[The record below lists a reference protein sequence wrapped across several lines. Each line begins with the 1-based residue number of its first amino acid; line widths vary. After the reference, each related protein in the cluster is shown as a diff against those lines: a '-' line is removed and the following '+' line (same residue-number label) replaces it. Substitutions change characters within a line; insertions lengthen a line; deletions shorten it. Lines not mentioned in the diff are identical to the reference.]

1 MTDRIAIV
9 IGALVIGALLLDLAL
24 NGGHASFFLIRKLAD
39 LIYFVSFWRH

>member
-1 MTDRIAIV
+1 VTDRLAII

-24 NGGHASFFLIRKLAD
+24 NRGAASFFLIRKLAD

>member
-1 MTDRIAIV
+1 MTDRWAII

-24 NGGHASFFLIRKLAD
+24 NGGAASFFLVRKLAD

>member
-1 MTDRIAIV
+1 MTDRLAII

-24 NGGHASFFLIRKLAD
+24 NGGAASFFLIRKLAD